1 VIEEVEEEEEGTV
14 NILGSTHEK
23 RTTKKKER
31 AKKELFLSENRAENS
46 LNQRFFSYFSI
57 SEKDVLVL
65 CMFLDSFFFF
75 FLKRAVLCV

>member
-1 VIEEVEEEEEGTV
+1 MRREQP
-14 NILGSTHEK
+14 
-23 RTTKKKER
+23 KKKER

-75 FLKRAVLCV
+75 FF